1 MNLKQHPG
9 LTVEKWRAFPLF
21 KRLLMIG
28 NEINRAGHWIER
40 NDVDEVNQSYERAL
54 ELVDLTLAT
63 IDRPGLFKELLRY
76 RELLGLQ
83 YLAEEKDLDTNEA
96 LYRVLL
102 SLDPG
107 SFTVLVN

>member
-9 LTVEKWRAFPLF
+9 LTVEKWRAFPFF

-28 NEINRAGHWIER
+28 NEINRAGNWIER
-40 NDVDEVNQSYERAL
+40 NDPDEVNSCYERAL

-63 IDRPGLFKELLRY
+63 VVRPGLRKELLRY
-76 RELLGLQ
+76 REVLGLQ
-83 YLAEEKDLDTNEA
+83 YLATSKNFLVNQA

-107 SFTVLVN
+107 SFAVLPK